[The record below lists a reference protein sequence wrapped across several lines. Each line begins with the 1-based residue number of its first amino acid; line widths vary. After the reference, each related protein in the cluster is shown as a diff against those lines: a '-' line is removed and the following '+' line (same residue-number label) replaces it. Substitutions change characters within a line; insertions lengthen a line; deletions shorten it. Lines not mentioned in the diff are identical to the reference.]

1 MNPVHDRHAAHYG
14 YSAQSGWLKNAL
26 FTFDSKTSE
35 WKLTPYRHEQAS
47 TCFHN
52 GILIP
57 LNEHIVSVDRLLE
70 QLKAIQNHHSN
81 TTLPELFEQCDQTC
95 FAPPHTTLLQLKGN
109 LNKLQITSE
118 DHFIPIV

>member
-1 MNPVHDRHAAHYG
+1 MTTVHDRHAAHYG
-14 YSAQSGWLKNAL
+14 YSSQSGWLKNAL
-26 FTFDSKTSE
+26 FTFNLSTNE
-35 WKLTPYRHEQAS
+35 WELTPYRHEQAS

-57 LNEHIVSVDRLLE
+57 LNEHIITADQLFE
-70 QLKAIQNHHSN
+70 QLKTMQNRPSN
-81 TTLPELFEQCDQTC
+81 TILPELLAQCDQTY

-109 LNKLQITSE
+109 LSKLQITSE